1 MDSETRNS
9 NTNLNWLLGVA
20 LIGMGGIFLLNQL
33 LPGFIGGMLWA
44 AAFAVGGV
52 AIYSYYMRN
61 REHWW
66 VLIPAYAAEV
76 IAGIIFLG
84 TLRFIPGEFV
94 GAFIMFAIGLPF
106 LYVYLRNREH
116 WWALI
121 PAYTMGTIG
130 VLILLGSWLRGE
142 LVAAYINYA
151 IALPFLYVYLRN
163 REHWWALIP
172 GGIMATIAT
181 AFLVAGMAYL
191 VPVVLIAVGVYLLVR
206 QAGGA
211 KRAQTPVQAP
221 PATPQYGPEADRPLP
236 EFEPLGARS
245 SNGPE
250 SDR

>member
-20 LIGMGGIFLLNQL
+20 LIGLGGIFLLNQL

-121 PAYTMGTIG
+121 PAYTMASIG

-163 REHWWALIP
+163 PEHWWARIP

-181 AFLVAGMAYL
+181 AFL
-191 VPVVLIAVGVYLLVR
+191 
-206 QAGGA
+206 
-211 KRAQTPVQAP
+211 
-221 PATPQYGPEADRPLP
+221 
-236 EFEPLGARS
+236 
-245 SNGPE
+245 
-250 SDR
+250 